1 LPRSRVLIVDDEG
14 GVRFGL
20 RDFLEA
26 KGFLVD
32 EAANCAAAE
41 AMFRARRPD
50 VAILDYSLPDGN
62 ALELMP
68 KLKALDAAVPLM
80 ILTGHGTIDLAVRAV
95 KEGAEQFLTKPV
107 ELPALLVI
115 VERLLEGRRMHKR
128 QVAGGR
134 REARRETDP
143 FVLPSAAMRALAE
156 EAERV
161 AASDSPALILGETG
175 VGKGV
180 LARWLHA
187 RGPRSAEAFVDLNCA
202 SLSRELMETELFG
215 HEKGAFTGAVA
226 AKEGLVEV
234 AHRGTLFLDEIG
246 DVDAA
251 VQPKLLKVLEEG
263 RFRRLGDVRDREAD
277 VRLILATH
285 QDLAAAVRE
294 KRFRSDLYFR
304 ISALPLQIPPL
315 RERPEDIPVL
325 ARALLE
331 RIGFDVGRPHLSL
344 SEDALA
350 ALQAYRWP
358 GNTREMRN
366 VLERAA
372 ILGKGDTLSAKDVRF
387 SAPVEAAPAD
397 DDSGRTLEEVERRHI
412 ERVLAEEGGHVERA
426 ARRLGVPRSSLYE
439 RVKRLGIGLRRD

>member
-1 LPRSRVLIVDDEG
+1 LPKSRILIVDDEG

-26 KGFLVD
+26 KGFNVD
-32 EAANCAAAE
+32 EAANCLAAE
-41 AMFRARRPD
+41 AMFKSRRPD

-68 KLKALDAAVPLM
+68 RLKALDESVPLV

-95 KEGAEQFLTKPV
+95 KEGAEHFLTKPV
-107 ELPALLVI
+107 ELPTLLVML
-115 VERLLEGRRMHKR
+115 ERLLEGQRMRHR
-128 QVAGGR
+128 QIAGGR
-134 REARRETDP
+134 REARRSTDP

-161 AASDSPALILGETG
+161 GRSDSPVLILGETG

-180 LARWLHA
+180 LARWLHE
-187 RGPRSAEAFVDLNCA
+187 RGPRAQEAFVDLNCA

-215 HEKGAFTGAVA
+215 HEKGAFTGAVT
-226 AKEGLVEV
+226 AKEGLLEV
-234 AHRGTLFLDEIG
+234 AHRGTMFLDEIG

-263 RFRRLGDVRDREAD
+263 RFRRLGDVRDREVD
-277 VRLILATH
+277 VRLIAATH
-285 QDLAAAVRE
+285 QDLAVAVRE

-304 ISALPLQIPPL
+304 ISALPLLIPPL
-315 RERPEDIPVL
+315 RERTEDIPVL
-325 ARALLE
+325 ARSLLG
-331 RIGFDVGRPHLSL
+331 RIGFDVGRTDLSL
-344 SEDALA
+344 SEEAVA
-350 ALQAYRWP
+350 ALQAYPWP
-358 GNTREMRN
+358 GNTRELRN
-366 VLERAA
+366 VLERAV
-372 ILGKGDTLSAKDVRF
+372 ILGQGPDLGASDLRF
-387 SAPVEAAPAD
+387 SAPVEVAEAS

-412 ERVLAEEGGHVERA
+412 ERVLADEGGHVERA

-439 RVKRLGIGLRRD
+439 KVKRLGIALRRD